1 MDPEEDQQVGPD
13 LGPNCLQRLSADN
26 TSRQLNKRLNN
37 AMYSCY
43 ELENVYL
50 IRDLDDSID
59 LMGGLMQYGSNPQTK
74 VTLSVSVVWKS
85 GLAVFVKL

>member
-1 MDPEEDQQVGPD
+1 
-13 LGPNCLQRLSADN
+13 
-26 TSRQLNKRLNN
+26 
-37 AMYSCY
+37 MYSCY